1 MRKTRLIGSL
11 TAILVLGMASMAL
24 AGQGSPEAQAAG
36 VWIFFGIAI
45 ACGFGIGVAAM
56 GTGIGMGNA
65 INGALQGTARN
76 PEAGGK
82 IMTTMII
89 GLALIE
95 SLCIYAL
102 VICFIMASRFL
113 ISPVLLTN
121 FSRKQYLWRTREW
134 VLPFL
139 SGYVQKFTTFFFRC
153 AFFCKFLV
161 RSPAS
166 PICHYDQGT

>member
-1 MRKTRLIGSL
+1 MSKKSFIGVF
-11 TAILVLGMASMAL
+11 TAVLVLGMVSMAF
-24 AGQGSPEAQAAG
+24 AAEDGVVKAAG
-36 VWIFFGIAI
+36 LWVFFGIAI
-45 ACGFGIGVAAM
+45 ACGVGIGMAAL

-102 VICFIMASRFL
+102 VICFILVFKIPDLGGMHDL
-113 ISPVLLTN
+113 IVKSL
-121 FSRKQYLWRTREW
+121 
-134 VLPFL
+134 
-139 SGYVQKFTTFFFRC
+139 G
-153 AFFCKFLV
+153 
-161 RSPAS
+161 
-166 PICHYDQGT
+166 G

>member
-1 MRKTRLIGSL
+1 MSKKALIGVL
-11 TAILVLGMASMAL
+11 AAVLILGMASMAL
-24 AGQGSPEAQAAG
+24 ADDGSAKAAG
-36 VWIFFGIAI
+36 LWIFFGIAI
-45 ACGFGIGVAAM
+45 ACGFGIGVAAL

-102 VICFIMASRFL
+102 VICFIMVFKIPDFATIIEKVF
-113 ISPVLLTN
+113 
-121 FSRKQYLWRTREW
+121 
-134 VLPFL
+134 
-139 SGYVQKFTTFFFRC
+139 
-153 AFFCKFLV
+153 
-161 RSPAS
+161 
-166 PICHYDQGT
+166 H

>member
-1 MRKTRLIGSL
+1 MSKKFVTGILA
-11 TAILVLGMASMAL
+11 AILVLAMASVAL
-24 AGQGSPEAQAAG
+24 ADEGSGKAAS

-45 ACGFGIGVAAM
+45 ACGFGIGVAAF
-56 GTGIGMGNA
+56 GTGIGMGHA

-102 VICFIMASRFL
+102 L
-113 ISPVLLTN
+113 ISFLMV
-121 FSRKQYLWRTREW
+121 FK
-134 VLPFL
+134 LPAL
-139 SGYVQKFTTFFFRC
+139 EDLVKFF
-153 AFFCKFLV
+153 
-161 RSPAS
+161 
-166 PICHYDQGT
+166 GG

>member
-1 MRKTRLIGSL
+1 MKKTRLIGSL
-11 TAILVLGMASMAL
+11 TAILVLGIASMAL
-24 AGQGSPEAQAAG
+24 AAQGSPEAQAAG

-102 VICFIMASRFL
+102 VICFILVFKIPDLGGMHQL
-113 ISPVLLTN
+113 IVKSL
-121 FSRKQYLWRTREW
+121 
-134 VLPFL
+134 
-139 SGYVQKFTTFFFRC
+139 G
-153 AFFCKFLV
+153 
-161 RSPAS
+161 
-166 PICHYDQGT
+166 G

>member
-1 MRKTRLIGSL
+1 MFNKKTFVGLL
-11 TAILVLGMASMAL
+11 AVLMVLGMASMAM
-24 AGQGSPEAQAAG
+24 AEDGSAKAAG
-36 VWIFFGIAI
+36 LWIFFGIAI
-45 ACGFGIGVAAM
+45 ACGFGIGVAAL

-102 VICFIMASRFL
+102 VICFIMVFK
-113 ISPVLLTN
+113 IPGFETI
-121 FSRKQYLWRTREW
+121 
-134 VLPFL
+134 
-139 SGYVQKFTTFFFRC
+139 VQTVFK
-153 AFFCKFLV
+153 
-161 RSPAS
+161 
-166 PICHYDQGT
+166 

>member
-1 MRKTRLIGSL
+1 MNKKTLVGIFAAVMVIGS
-11 TAILVLGMASMAL
+11 ASMAF
-24 AGQGSPEAQAAG
+24 AADDAAVKAAG
-36 VWIFFGIAI
+36 LWVFFGIAI
-45 ACGFGIGVAAM
+45 ACGLGIGMAAM

-102 VICFIMASRFL
+102 VICFILVFKIPDLGGMHEL
-113 ISPVLLTN
+113 IVKSL
-121 FSRKQYLWRTREW
+121 
-134 VLPFL
+134 
-139 SGYVQKFTTFFFRC
+139 G
-153 AFFCKFLV
+153 
-161 RSPAS
+161 
-166 PICHYDQGT
+166 G

>member
-1 MRKTRLIGSL
+1 MNKKTLIGIFAAVMVIAS
-11 TAILVLGMASMAL
+11 ASMAF
-24 AGQGSPEAQAAG
+24 AADDAAVKAAG
-36 VWIFFGIAI
+36 LWVFFGIAI
-45 ACGFGIGVAAM
+45 ACGIGIGMAAL

-102 VICFIMASRFL
+102 VICFILVFKIPDLGGMHEL
-113 ISPVLLTN
+113 IVKSL
-121 FSRKQYLWRTREW
+121 
-134 VLPFL
+134 
-139 SGYVQKFTTFFFRC
+139 G
-153 AFFCKFLV
+153 
-161 RSPAS
+161 
-166 PICHYDQGT
+166 G

>member
-1 MRKTRLIGSL
+1 MNKKTLVGIFAAVMVIGS
-11 TAILVLGMASMAL
+11 ASMAF
-24 AGQGSPEAQAAG
+24 AGDDAAVKAAG
-36 VWIFFGIAI
+36 LWVFFGIAI
-45 ACGFGIGVAAM
+45 ACGLGIGMAAM

-102 VICFIMASRFL
+102 LIC
-113 ISPVLLTN
+113 LLMV
-121 FSRKQYLWRTREW
+121 FKIPSLDAVAKAI
-134 VLPFL
+134 
-139 SGYVQKFTTFFFRC
+139 G
-153 AFFCKFLV
+153 
-161 RSPAS
+161 
-166 PICHYDQGT
+166 G

>member
-1 MRKTRLIGSL
+1 MSKKSFVGGL
-11 TAILVLGMASMAL
+11 TAGLVLCLGSTAL
-24 AGQGSPEAQAAG
+24 AGEGTVDVAG
-36 VWIFFGIAI
+36 LLWVFFGIAI
-45 ACGFGIGVAAM
+45 ACGLGIGAAAL

-102 VICFIMASRFL
+102 VICFI
-113 ISPVLLTN
+113 
-121 FSRKQYLWRTREW
+121 
-134 VLPFL
+134 
-139 SGYVQKFTTFFFRC
+139 
-153 AFFCKFLV
+153 LV
-161 RSPAS
+161 GKIPALKEMF
-166 PICHYDQGT
+166 PYILKAIGAE